1 MIECNCAKWYWCK
14 DGHSFENKACG
25 MFCMHKAGDGHVAWL
40 ARKEKYKKDNTA
52 KKGNATPALSAA
64 LRSPAPS
71 AAPK

>member
-1 MIECNCAKWYWCK
+1 
-14 DGHSFENKACG
+14 